1 VIADALIL
9 KTSIAYKVRLRSLV
23 IFWPY
28 LYREHILVSV
38 AHTARAEIITLW
50 DKKIGVMIKW
60 WHRLTEKSG
69 SSKTDLSDAMSGS
82 SAQTPT
88 YQTLG
93 FAHQNA
99 STSTAPLSF
108 SFQQPNERTVYTKPA
123 QDVPIDINSLRG
135 TRLYRIG
142 FHFVSIQSPCPSFHA
157 ANIRSF
163 RFLFA
168 TVPQD
173 RRRDLLLR
181 DLYHGKPHLVT
192 ETETLPQG
200 HYVIA
205 LEHLGY
211 SIIEWARE
219 LDLTEGRT
227 LFEHRL
233 ETWAGC
239 YPDKEEVQTTRKWI
253 REAAGYDEAK
263 GVYPEE

>member
-1 VIADALIL
+1 MT
-9 KTSIAYKVRLRSLV
+9 K
-23 IFWPY
+23 
-28 LYREHILVSV
+28 
-38 AHTARAEIITLW
+38 LW
-50 DKKIGVMIKW
+50 QRIKD
-60 WHRLTEKSG
+60 RVG
-69 SSKTDLSDAMSGS
+69 SSESEPSVSAQSRS

-88 YQTLG
+88 YQTSES
-93 FAHQNA
+93 APQNT
-99 STSTAPLSF
+99 STSTAPLGL

-173 RRRDLLLR
+173 RRRDLRLR
-181 DLYHGKPHLVT
+181 DLYDGNPHLVS
-192 ETETLPQG
+192 ETETLPRG

-219 LDLTEGRT
+219 LDLTEGRS
-227 LFEHRL
+227 LFEDRL
-233 ETWAGC
+233 GEWAGC